1 MTDAAARIE
10 VARTWG
16 KSSLPDQ
23 AGRDTTAILAAAAAG
38 ELGALVVAG
47 VDPADLPDPQ
57 AALAAIEM
65 SPFVVSL
72 ELRASEVTDRADV
85 VFPVAAVA
93 EKAGT
98 FVNWEGRGGSFG
110 AALPVPEVRTD
121 LYVLGAIADQM
132 DVHLGLPDAAAAR
145 AELAALGTWHGPRP
159 EPPVVAQA
167 WPGVPPADHVH
178 GSGVLDV
185 RLATWHQLLDSGRMQ
200 DGEPSLAGTAR
211 PVAARMSAATAAE
224 AGVADGD
231 KVTVASEPGIGDG
244 SGRGRADGGPRGLA
258 AGRRA
263 ARGGPAG
270 GRPAGAFG
278 RRPVPRQP
286 GARRPHQ
293 HYHPRPT
300 RCGPRR
306 HGHAEEAGMM
316 DQGALRQVLAAPR
329 PDPTLASFNQLIWW
343 MVLLKVA
350 IVFVFLLVTT
360 ILMIWFERRV
370 IGRMQSRPG
379 PNRAGPFGLLQP
391 VADALKLPLKEDIIP
406 LGADKL
412 VFVLAPVIS
421 GSIAFVAFSV
431 IPWGPEVSIFHHYTP
446 LQLTDL
452 PVAVLLILAMSS
464 VGVYGIVLAGWASGS
479 PYSLLG
485 ALRSVAQ
492 VISYEI
498 AMGLAFVAVFLY
510 AGSLST
516 TAIVNAQ
523 QHEWYAWLLPVSFV
537 VYLFTMVGETN
548 RLPFD
553 LAEDEGAL
561 VAGYHT
567 EYSSMKF
574 AMFYLAEYINMITV
588 SALAT
593 TLFLGGWR
601 APWPLSLWSGA
612 NSGWWPLL
620 WFLIKVFIFLFCYV
634 WLRGTLPRV
643 RYDQLMALGWKVLIP
658 VSIVWILLIATV
670 RAWRLD
676 SHSPAP
682 YVVFGVVIVLILALA
697 WMWDSAA
704 QRRALLIRRAEGR
717 TRPGPGPFRL
727 GLPGAA
733 AGPAALPRRRP

>member
-1 MTDAAARIE
+1 M
-10 VARTWG
+10 
-16 KSSLPDQ
+16 
-23 AGRDTTAILAAAAAG
+23 
-38 ELGALVVAG
+38 
-47 VDPADLPDPQ
+47 
-57 AALAAIEM
+57 
-65 SPFVVSL
+65 FVV
-72 ELRASEVTDRADV
+72 
-85 VFPVAAVA
+85 
-93 EKAGT
+93 
-98 FVNWEGRGGSFG
+98 
-110 AALPVPEVRTD
+110 
-121 LYVLGAIADQM
+121 
-132 DVHLGLPDAAAAR
+132 
-145 AELAALGTWHGPRP
+145 
-159 EPPVVAQA
+159 
-167 WPGVPPADHVH
+167 
-178 GSGVLDV
+178 
-185 RLATWHQLLDSGRMQ
+185 
-200 DGEPSLAGTAR
+200 
-211 PVAARMSAATAAE
+211 
-224 AGVADGD
+224 
-231 KVTVASEPGIGDG
+231 
-244 SGRGRADGGPRGLA
+244 
-258 AGRRA
+258 
-263 ARGGPAG
+263 
-270 GRPAGAFG
+270 
-278 RRPVPRQP
+278 
-286 GARRPHQ
+286 
-293 HYHPRPT
+293 
-300 RCGPRR
+300 
-306 HGHAEEAGMM
+306 
-316 DQGALRQVLAAPR
+316 
-329 PDPTLASFNQLIWW
+329 
-343 MVLLKVA
+343 
-350 IVFVFLLVTT
+350 
-360 ILMIWFERRV
+360 
-370 IGRMQSRPG
+370 
-379 PNRAGPFGLLQP
+379 
-391 VADALKLPLKEDIIP
+391 
-406 LGADKL
+406 
-412 VFVLAPVIS
+412 APVIS
-421 GSIAFVAFSV
+421 GAIAFIAFSV

-485 ALRSVAQ
+485 ALRSAAQ

-553 LAEDEGAL
+553 LPEGEGEL

-620 WFLIKVFIFLFCYV
+620 WFLIKVFIFLFCYI

-704 QRRALLIRRAEGR
+704 QRRAALYG
-717 TRPGPGPFRL
+717 GPPADADLDEARS
-727 GLPGAA
+727 
-733 AGPAALPRRRP
+733 GPAASAFPVPPLDLPHYHGVGLDAEAGAIHTGHLP